1 VRRSTTNQ
9 PTNQPFAKPITK
21 PSPRRRNPLASFDPL
36 QLLALRVLAQA
47 LRDAGRHGQ
56 AAFEEE
62 TATRICNTAE
72 LLAWLDSDAGILWW
86 DLARLPWY
94 DAAARR
100 LQLLQSD
107 NLRVLEL

>member
-1 VRRSTTNQ
+1 MTNQ
-9 PTNQPFAKPITK
+9 PTNQPT
-21 PSPRRRNPLASFDPL
+21 RRQRRNPLVAFDPL

-100 LQLLQSD
+100 LQLLQSA